1 MLLRSIF
8 LFVFILLLS
17 ACQDS
22 DKIIIRY
29 AHVGVKNEPQ
39 SRFADEV
46 AIIVNS
52 KTEGRLEMRVYPNSQ
67 LGNISELV
75 DGVKYG
81 FIGMSHHD
89 FSSLSK
95 FHKDLSVFN
104 APYIF
109 RDVEHALLA
118 TNPQTSPVLSG
129 LNKQLIENSG
139 VRILGSFYR
148 GARQLTTD
156 FPVYSTNDLKGKKIR
171 GVPFPIWMSMIK
183 GMGAIPTPI
192 NSFYNTPRDQYFAR
206 TQMWGN
212 IFSGGIAG
220 HMYGTVDWNSTIE
233 ANQPGKSDNVYI
245 WEALK
250 MKGLKQVQHIEP
262 FMRSEGSRYQN
273 LEPVSEN
280 LNPRYSPA
288 DKEKGKDLNN
298 LDGRAHM
305 LRTPDKKL
313 CYLYFEGKCNKATVS
328 GLLANQS
335 YEAKWYNPRT
345 GEWSD
350 IGNGS
355 LTANGSGVVT
365 MPDFPGGLT
374 QTAKNTD
381 WAATLVHKIE

>member
-1 MLLRSIF
+1 MRDTLFNKKQAFIF
-8 LFVFILLLS
+8 VVILLLS

-22 DKIIIRY
+22 DMIIIRY
-29 AHVGVKNEPQ
+29 AHVGVKDEPQ

-46 AIIVNS
+46 AKIVNN

-183 GMGAIPTPI
+183 GMGAIPTPVEFSELTTALMTGLVVGQE
-192 NSFYNTPRDQYFAR
+192 NPLS
-206 TQMWGN
+206 N
-212 IFSGGIAG
+212 IYASKIYEVQSHICMTN
-220 HMYGTVDWNSTIE
+220 HMHSCLCVFIHDKLWQKITMKDRQIILE
-233 ANQPGKSDNVYI
+233 AISEVTLMAVQWIRESDEQI
-245 WEALK
+245 KKELAS
-250 MKGLKQVQHIEP
+250 KGLVFIDENNGLDIKNIKSSVLKQI
-262 FMRSEGSRYQN
+262 
-273 LEPVSEN
+273 
-280 LNPRYSPA
+280 
-288 DKEKGKDLNN
+288 NN
-298 LDGRAHM
+298 
-305 LRTPDKKL
+305 
-313 CYLYFEGKCNKATVS
+313 
-328 GLLANQS
+328 
-335 YEAKWYNPRT
+335 
-345 GEWSD
+345 
-350 IGNGS
+350 
-355 LTANGSGVVT
+355 
-365 MPDFPGGLT
+365 DFPEWT
-374 QTAKNTD
+374 NYINEIQ
-381 WAATLVHKIE
+381 KIQ